1 MADIVVVTR
10 EGEGDWEFDIVVS
23 DDDSETKHKVTMSK
37 VYYNKL
43 GTDTLPD
50 EIVKKSFEFLLD
62 RESKEMI
69 LSEFNIEVIAKYFP
83 EFSDEARGY

>member
-1 MADIVVVTR
+1 MEVE
-10 EGEGDWEFDIVVS
+10 EGWEFDVVVS